1 MALPVMGKPH
11 RIRIANSIRLILAM
25 FRLYADIETDFGK
38 AALAVLKRA
47 YPDQD
52 IDADPAQVGHKMM
65 NIARKQLQYNDQDAM
80 DAIQEYLTYV
90 STGSQYE
97 TDESGQ
103 RIKFKVDE
111 EGEPV
116 LDDEGKPVPDPEGEY
131 IDRVTPAP
139 FDFAEGAATWK
150 EALGNM
156 YSNLRR
162 KGITRS
168 KKKIE
173 KGQKERG
180 IDEAYGRRTDDGAE
194 GGEGRMPTDE
204 ESMLGTALDDASA
217 IKEFYEL
224 IDKHIPELKDHLRG
238 ISPDVLALFE
248 LVFDE
253 EVGGLGSDI
262 KENMGQASAFKEK
275 FPDVYQRFLDK
286 WEGKVKKISLKWSS
300 YVGDLRK
307 KVIEGIWDYIDE
319 YMAMDEFQALREE
332 FFSDYDPSAQQ
343 RQIEKKEEEKASYQQ
358 MRDRNNIARLKAK
371 LEKDGKL
378 SDADQ
383 NKFDRIKKKLEGEGV
398 DVEAIEADAAAGAK
412 GKKEQKEKQKEQATA
427 TATSAAVVGMAF
439 HLSSLPTKPL
449 WAYSET

>member
-1 MALPVMGKPH
+1 MGKPH

-38 AALAVLKRA
+38 GALEILKRR

-80 DAIQEYLTYV
+80 DAIQDYLTYV

-97 TDESGQ
+97 TDEEGK
-103 RIKFKVDE
+103 RAKFQVDKA
-111 EGEPV
+111 GDPV
-116 LDDEGKPVPDPEGEY
+116 LDEGGKPIPDPEGEY
-131 IDRVTPAP
+131 ISRVTPDP
-139 FDFAEGAATWK
+139 FDFAAGADTWE

-180 IDEAYGRRTDDGAE
+180 IEEAFGRRTEEGGAE
-194 GGEGRMPTDE
+194 GGAERMPTGDE
-204 ESMLGTALDDASA
+204 TMLGQALDDSA
-217 IKEFYEL
+217 ALKSFYEL
-224 IDKHIPELKDHLRG
+224 IDKHIPELKASMSEDSR
-238 ISPDVLALFE
+238 AFFE
-248 LVFDE
+248 LVFDD
-253 EVGGLGSDI
+253 EVGTFASGT
-262 KENMGQASAFKEK
+262 KENMGQATEFKKNYPE
-275 FPDVYQRFLDK
+275 VYQRFLDK
-286 WEGKVKKISLKWSS
+286 WEGKVKKLSLKWSS

-307 KVIEGIWDYIDE
+307 KVIEEIWDYIDE
-319 YMAMDEFQALREE
+319 YMAKDEFQALREE

-343 RQIEKKEEEKASYQQ
+343 RQIEKKEEGKASYQQ
-358 MRDRNNIARLKAK
+358 MRDENNIARLKAK
-371 LEKDGKL
+371 KEKDGEL

-383 NKFDRIKKKLEGEGV
+383 KKFDRIKKKLEGQGV
-398 DVEAIEADAAAGAK
+398 DVEAIKADASAGAK
-412 GKKEQKEKQKEQATA
+412 GKREQKEEGEDEEKITA
-427 TATSAAVVGMAF
+427 AAAMVGMAF
-439 HLSSLPTKPL
+439 HLSGLSVKPL
-449 WAYSET
+449 WASSRA